1 MKKMITIG
9 LTLVLAISLV
19 ACRDNS
25 QNNKTKNEVSS
36 VVTEKQLKD
45 ENTRNEKI
53 LFSEK
58 MTEEEQEDLRE
69 TMESIGINK
78 NDEIEIKIYKESG
91 IDLKIFKNGD
101 KSNAKNL
108 HLSDVN
114 TDVEE
119 GTYYIKMNDSKEK
132 GSITIEKIK

>member
-1 MKKMITIG
+1 MKKIMTIG
-9 LTLVLAISLV
+9 LALLTAISLV
-19 ACRDNS
+19 ACKDSS
-25 QNNKTKNEVSS
+25 QNNEAKKEPVN
-36 VVTEKQLKD
+36 VVN
-45 ENTRNEKI
+45 ENTGKI
-53 LFSEK
+53 KFVCSEEI
-58 MTEEEQEDLRE
+58 TEEEQNFLRE
-69 TMESIGINK
+69 AMELIGLEN
-78 NDEIEIKIYKESG
+78 NDEVEIKVYKESG

>member
-45 ENTRNEKI
+45 ENTRNEKF

-91 IDLKIFKNGD
+91 IDLKVFKNGD
-101 KSNAKNL
+101 KRNAKNL